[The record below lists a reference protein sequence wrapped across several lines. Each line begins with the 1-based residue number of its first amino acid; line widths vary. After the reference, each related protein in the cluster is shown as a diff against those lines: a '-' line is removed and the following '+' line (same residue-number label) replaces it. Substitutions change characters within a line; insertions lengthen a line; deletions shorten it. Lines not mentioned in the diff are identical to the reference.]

1 MAQKQN
7 GDFEKA
13 IIKRLI
19 KKTKSNNLG
28 YVVEIDDKEKWYPLR
43 LISLTLDQTENLP
56 FMAKNTTEGEKKKL
70 IFVFSY
76 FQ

>member
-43 LISLTLDQTENLP
+43 LISLTLDQTEDLP

>member
-76 FQ
+76 F